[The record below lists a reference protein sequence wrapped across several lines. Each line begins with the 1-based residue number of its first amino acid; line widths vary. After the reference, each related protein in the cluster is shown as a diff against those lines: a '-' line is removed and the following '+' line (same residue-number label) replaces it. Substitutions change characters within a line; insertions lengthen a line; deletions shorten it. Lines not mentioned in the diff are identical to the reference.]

1 MCAPAGSYEEKHM
14 AIFHCQAMAISRGA
28 GRSSTAAAAYRA
40 GEIIEDFRTGEVYDY
55 GRKQGVCYTAI
66 LTSSG
71 EEISRSELWNLAE
84 AAEKR
89 KDAKV
94 AREWEIALPAELTEL
109 QQRELALS
117 FARALVER
125 YGIAADVCIHAPGKE
140 GDHRNHHA
148 HILTTTRTFT
158 SGALGAKTRVLD
170 SPRTSGKEVDAMRQA
185 WASLAN
191 EALERAGNSERIDPR
206 SLAAQGIA
214 RMPTVHLG
222 PIATAM
228 ERRGIQTER
237 GDLNRH
243 QEEQSQEVRELVA
256 LEELDAGINRVKAQA
271 KAWRKAK
278 ERAAAEEARER
289 QQRLEQQ
296 ATQEKQLQESL
307 VSGRPEVLP
316 GQLHPNGDT
325 PRHRETDVFLH
336 ELKHKRRQREDKAR
350 EAKEDQQDSWMGLG
364 L

>member
-1 MCAPAGSYEEKHM
+1 M
-14 AIFHCQAMAISRGA
+14 
-28 GRSSTAAAAYRA
+28 
-40 GEIIEDFRTGEVYDY
+40 
-55 GRKQGVCYTAI
+55 
-66 LTSSG
+66 
-71 EEISRSELWNLAE
+71 
-84 AAEKR
+84 
-89 KDAKV
+89 
-94 AREWEIALPAELTEL
+94 
-109 QQRELALS
+109 
-117 FARALVER
+117 
-125 YGIAADVCIHAPGKE
+125 
-140 GDHRNHHA
+140 
-148 HILTTTRTFT
+148 
-158 SGALGAKTRVLD
+158 LD

-191 EALERAGNSERIDPR
+191 EALERAGHSERIDPR
-206 SLAAQGIA
+206 SLAAQGVA

-237 GDLNRH
+237 GDLNRL
-243 QEEQSQEVRELVA
+243 QDEQSQEVRELVA

-336 ELKHKRRQREDKAR
+336 ELKHKKRQREDKAR
-350 EAKEDQQDSWMGLG
+350 EVKEDQQDSWMGLG

>member
-1 MCAPAGSYEEKHM
+1 M
-14 AIFHCQAMAISRGA
+14 AIFHCQAKAISRGS
-28 GRSSTAAAAYRA
+28 GRSATAAAAYRS
-40 GEIIEDFRTGEVYDY
+40 GEIIEDFRTGEVHDY
-55 GRKQGVCYTAI
+55 SRKQGVCYTAI
-66 LTSSG
+66 LTSSR
-71 EEISRSELWNLAE
+71 EKISRSELWNLAE

-117 FARALVER
+117 FARALIER

-170 SPRTSGKEVDAMRQA
+170 SPRTSGKEVEAMRQA

-191 EALERAGNSERIDPR
+191 EALERAGHSERIDPR
-206 SLAAQGIA
+206 SLAAQGVA
-214 RMPTVHLG
+214 RIPTVHL
-222 PIATAM
+222 AM

-237 GDLNRH
+237 GDLNRL
-243 QEEQSQEVRELVA
+243 QDEQSQEVRELVA

-271 KAWRKAK
+271 IAWRKAK
-278 ERAAAEEARER
+278 ERAAAEEARVR
-289 QQRLEQQ
+289 QQRLEQL
-296 ATQEKQLQESL
+296 ASQEMQGHKSL
-307 VSGRPEVLP
+307 AAGRSEVLP
-316 GQLHPNGDT
+316 GQHSALEGDT
-325 PRHRETDVFLH
+325 PQHREVDV
-336 ELKHKRRQREDKAR
+336 LKHRRQV
-350 EAKEDQQDSWMGLG
+350 
-364 L
+364 

>member
-1 MCAPAGSYEEKHM
+1 M
-14 AIFHCQAMAISRGA
+14 
-28 GRSSTAAAAYRA
+28 
-40 GEIIEDFRTGEVYDY
+40 
-55 GRKQGVCYTAI
+55 
-66 LTSSG
+66 
-71 EEISRSELWNLAE
+71 
-84 AAEKR
+84 
-89 KDAKV
+89 
-94 AREWEIALPAELTEL
+94 

-117 FARALVER
+117 FARVLVER

-148 HILTTTRTFT
+148 HILTTTRSFT
-158 SGALGAKTRVLD
+158 NGALGAKTRVLD
-170 SPRTSGKEVDAMRQA
+170 SPRTSGKEVEAMRQA

-191 EALERAGNSERIDPR
+191 EALERTGHSERIDPR
-206 SLAAQGIA
+206 SLAAQGVA

-237 GDLNRH
+237 GDLNRY
-243 QEEQSQEVRELVA
+243 QDEQGQEVRELAA

-271 KAWRKAK
+271 RAWRKAK
-278 ERAAAEEARER
+278 ERPAAER

-307 VSGRPEVLP
+307 VSDWPKVLP
-316 GQLHPNGDT
+316 GQRQPPMASNAET

-336 ELKHKRRQREDKAR
+336 ELKHKKRQREDKAR

>member
-1 MCAPAGSYEEKHM
+1 M
-14 AIFHCQAMAISRGA
+14 AIFHCQAKAISRGA
-28 GRSSTAAAAYRA
+28 GRSATAAAAYRA
-40 GEIIEDFRTGEVYDY
+40 GEIIEDFRTGEVHDY
-55 GRKQGVCYTAI
+55 SRKQGVCYTAI

-94 AREWEIALPAELTEL
+94 AREWEIALPAEMTEL

-191 EALERAGNSERIDPR
+191 EALERAGHSERIDPR
-206 SLAAQGIA
+206 SLAAQGVA

-237 GDLNRH
+237 GDLNRL
-243 QEEQSQEVRELVA
+243 QDEQSQ
-256 LEELDAGINRVKAQA
+256 
-271 KAWRKAK
+271 
-278 ERAAAEEARER
+278 
-289 QQRLEQQ
+289 
-296 ATQEKQLQESL
+296 
-307 VSGRPEVLP
+307 
-316 GQLHPNGDT
+316 
-325 PRHRETDVFLH
+325 
-336 ELKHKRRQREDKAR
+336 
-350 EAKEDQQDSWMGLG
+350 
-364 L
+364 